1 MSGLLGI
8 FFASLTAIFKS
19 SSSIISKEL
28 LDTDVNPYVSSW
40 ALRIFAIPALIPA
53 LYITGGIPDLDPIFY
68 PLLLLNTGIGVLGTI
83 LYMKALNVGDISLVD
98 PISALSPLLLLITTP
113 LIVNEFPSPLGL
125 VGVMIIVCGVYLLKL
140 QKVTG
145 SSTFSK
151 DTVLSPFYGI
161 ANEPATKYI
170 VLMII
175 VYSISAP
182 VDKVIIE
189 ASGPIM
195 YSASLHICQSIILT
209 GVAIYMTDSWRSD
222 MFSRDTF
229 KLSPIGLLS
238 GIASM
243 FQMIALTYTLV
254 VYVISIKRLGIL
266 IGTIWGI
273 FVRGEEGGIP
283 RLIGSGLIIA
293 GTILISVAL

>member
-8 FFASLTAIFKS
+8 FFASLTALFKS

-53 LYITGGIPDLDPIFY
+53 LYITGGVPDLDPVFY

-83 LYMKALNVGDISLVD
+83 FYMKALNVGDISLVD

-145 SSTFSK
+145 SDTFSK

-161 ANEPATKYI
+161 VNEPATKYI
-170 VLMII
+170 VLMIL

-182 VDKVIIE
+182 VDKIIIE

-195 YSASLHICQSIILT
+195 YSLSLHICQSIILT

-222 MFSRDTF
+222 MFSRETI
-229 KLSPIGLLS
+229 KLSPIGVLS
-238 GIASM
+238 GLASM

-293 GTILISVAL
+293 GTIFISVAL

>member
-1 MSGLLGI
+1 MSGLIGI
-8 FFASLTAIFKS
+8 FFASLTALFKS

-53 LYITGGIPDLDPIFY
+53 LYITGGVPDLDPVFY

-83 LYMKALNVGDISLVD
+83 FYMKALNVGDISLVD

-145 SSTFSK
+145 SDTFSK

-161 ANEPATKYI
+161 VNEPATKYI
-170 VLMII
+170 VLMIL

-182 VDKVIIE
+182 VDKIIIE

-195 YSASLHICQSIILT
+195 YSLSLHICQSIILT

-222 MFSRDTF
+222 MFSRETI
-229 KLSPIGLLS
+229 KLSPIGVLS
-238 GIASM
+238 GLASM

-293 GTILISVAL
+293 GTIFISVAL

>member
-1 MSGLLGI
+1 MSSLLGLV
-8 FFASLTAIFKS
+8 FASLTALFKS

-28 LDTDVNPYVSSW
+28 LDTDLNPYVSSW
-40 ALRIFAIPALIPA
+40 ALRIFALPALLPA
-53 LYITGGIPDLDPIFY
+53 LYLAGGIPPLESNFF
-68 PLLLLNTGIGVLGTI
+68 PLLLLNTVIGVLGTVF
-83 LYMKALNVGDISLVD
+83 YMKALNVGDISLVD

-145 SSTFSK
+145 SDTFSK
-151 DTVLSPFYGI
+151 ETVFSPFYGL
-161 ANEPATKYI
+161 AKEPATKYI
-170 VLMII
+170 FLMIV

-182 VDKVIIE
+182 IDKVIVE

-195 YSASLHICQSIILT
+195 YTTSLHICQSIILT
-209 GVAIYMTDSWRSD
+209 GVAIYTTDSWRSD
-222 MFSRDTF
+222 MFSRDTI
-229 KLSPIGLLS
+229 KLSSIGLLS
-238 GIASM
+238 GLASM

-266 IGTIWGI
+266 IGTLWGI
-273 FVRGEEGGIP
+273 FVRKESGGIP
-283 RLIGSGLIIA
+283 RLIGSGLIIV
-293 GTILISVAL
+293 GTILISLAL